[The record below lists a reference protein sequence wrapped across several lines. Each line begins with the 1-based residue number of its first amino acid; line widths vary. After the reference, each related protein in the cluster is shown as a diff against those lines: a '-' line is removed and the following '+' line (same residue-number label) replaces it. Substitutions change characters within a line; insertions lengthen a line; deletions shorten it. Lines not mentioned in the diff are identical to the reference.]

1 MNLRHWMSTEI
12 NKRTRQI
19 VTMNAK
25 REREREIRVLTV
37 VLSVIFKTSFASAD
51 FHFTQY
57 RVCNIHISTSKG
69 R

>member
-1 MNLRHWMSTEI
+1 MNLRHWISAEI
-12 NKRTRQI
+12 NERTRQI
-19 VTMNAK
+19 VTMNAE

-57 RVCNIHISTSKG
+57 RVCNTHISTSKG